1 MGDICCTSL
10 ESSSFLNWKINL
22 RNTGKKKY
30 QTFGHGIIM
39 IINFKNIHE
48 KLLYDEIT

>member
-22 RNTGKKKY
+22 RNTGKKCCALRILP
-30 QTFGHGIIM
+30 GIASCKISY
-39 IINFKNIHE
+39 FKIGS
-48 KLLYDEIT
+48 